1 LQAMQAALANRDW
14 FDVVARLERGQAYRD
29 QFRPLP

>member
-1 LQAMQAALANRDW
+1 MQASLANRDW
-14 FDVVARLERGQAYRD
+14 LDVVARLERGKVYRD